1 MEVFCKMDKA
11 DIIAK
16 LGNGPGSDP
25 EFKSEYALVKSGV
38 LGSEKVQ
45 LARVET
51 VHTFNAAGMRV
62 SRKVAFVRAGEF
74 SRMGCGE
81 LGSPSCT
88 AQIVSMPTYEHG
100 VATMADGTIVEF
112 HKLVPGT
119 GYETVELFVDVGR
132 RHDIELLGPAN
143 TYRRQQPGERYQVAL
158 QNMIGLLTYLSTN
171 LLTYLLTDRLTDRPT
186 DQLTYLPIYLTYLPT
201 YPIDRPTDRPT
212 DGPTYLLILTYQ
224 PTYLPTDPLTY
235 IPLLYAL
242 LTYLLTYLPAYLI
255 CLLCLPT
262 YLPTY
267 LPPTF
272 LLTFLTYVPT
282 YPPHS
287 LLITITTNWQT
298 SSSSPWQPGLG
309 ASDEYLP
316 R

>member
-1 MEVFCKMDKA
+1 MEVFCKMEKA

-242 LTYLLTYLPAYLI
+242 LTYL
-255 CLLCLPT
+255 PT
-262 YLPTY
+262 YLPTLSVYFVY
-267 LPPTF
+267 L
-272 LLTFLTYVPT
+272 PT
-282 YPPHS
+282 YPPTSHLPSYLPS
-287 LLITITTNWQT
+287 LLTYPPTHPT
-298 SSSSPWQPGLG
+298 P
-309 ASDEYLP
+309 YL
-316 R
+316 